1 MGDAPNGLRIASE
14 TEIRC
19 QGNRI
24 RWGLERFHDYR
35 KKAGWQAKR

>member
-24 RWGLERFHDYR
+24 RGGLKRFHDYR